1 MDFDLGK
8 PETPFRSP
16 PVCSKAFSFADIF
29 NSLTNNRLAPVP
41 EEQTEE
47 LLKAIEFPMIGE
59 CALIKVSC
67 PLD

>member
-8 PETPFRSP
+8 LEMFSSPHQIPKMYPFT
-16 PVCSKAFSFADIF
+16 DIF

-59 CALIKVSC
+59 CAH
-67 PLD
+67 